1 MFAGIYHW
9 YPKATGRQMNVSL
22 GKLHFWLSFVFM
34 NGIFMPMM
42 FEGMAGVSRRLFD
55 PTVYEIGAAVHGLT
69 TMSSWS
75 AWLLALSQ
83 IPFII
88 NFFMSIRGG
97 AKASDNPWDATT
109 LEWHAP
115 SPPPHGNFPTVPK
128 VYRGPYDYST
138 PGAAADFSPQHVAGT
153 EA

>member
-1 MFAGIYHW
+1 MWGWRAC
-9 YPKATGRQMNVSL
+9 
-22 GKLHFWLSFVFM
+22 
-34 NGIFMPMM
+34 
-42 FEGMAGVSRRLFD
+42 RRLFD
-55 PTVYEIGAAVHGLT
+55 QTGYSWGEAVQNYTIASSYGAWFLGL
-69 TMSSWS
+69 
-75 AWLLALSQ
+75 AQ

-115 SPPPHGNFPTVPK
+115 SPPPHGNFATVPV

-153 EA
+153 ES